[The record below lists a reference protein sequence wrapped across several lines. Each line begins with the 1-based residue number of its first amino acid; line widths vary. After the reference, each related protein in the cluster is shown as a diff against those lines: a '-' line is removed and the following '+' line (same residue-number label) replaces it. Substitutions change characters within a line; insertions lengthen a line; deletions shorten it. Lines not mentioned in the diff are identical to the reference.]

1 MFFAMSDV
9 NVITINALDGLFSN
23 LEHTL
28 VVIVLVLS
36 MEISIVVSAAQI

>member
-28 VVIVLVLS
+28 S